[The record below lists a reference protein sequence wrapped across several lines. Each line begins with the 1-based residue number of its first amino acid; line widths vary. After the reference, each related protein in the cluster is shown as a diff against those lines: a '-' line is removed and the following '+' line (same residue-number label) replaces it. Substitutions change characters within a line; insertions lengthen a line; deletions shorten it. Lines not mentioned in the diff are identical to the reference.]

1 MFIIRRPRNLNFD
14 LLKSKLRLNKLFIFY
29 LESGNRRKEAKREEE
44 EIPIGIQLLE
54 RPSLVKEA

>member
-29 LESGNRRKEAKREEE
+29 LESGTRRKEAKREEK